1 MCHVRNFWFGITT
14 NLCCYCAF
22 YVAPSGEPF
31 LFCDERSVLDVENVQ
46 IILIPYIE
54 QEDGA
59 AEVWIGRYDQ
69 TAYAHVDIPLL
80 ALANFAGRDMRDRE
94 GIQEHCD
101 GWNAD
106 RILLPTD
113 ETPPRW
119 TAYTIASVLAG
130 QREEA
135 D

>member
-1 MCHVRNFWFGITT
+1 MN
-14 NLCCYCAF
+14 
-22 YVAPSGEPF
+22 
-31 LFCDERSVLDVENVQ
+31 DVV
-46 IILIPYIE
+46 IILIPYTE
-54 QEDGA
+54 QEGDT
-59 AEVWIGRYDQ
+59 AEMWIGRYDK

-80 ALANFAGRDMRDRE
+80 ALADFAGRDMRDPE

-119 TAYTIASVLAG
+119 TAYTIASVLLG
-130 QREEA
+130 KLVEV
-135 D
+135 